1 VHGVGVSVTNALDA
15 PGRDGLA
22 RRQDRQLGFADGDV
36 VKPLATQAAGRGEKK
51 SGTRVQV
58 WPNPKYFDSP
68 NLPLGEL
75 QRLLRSKAV
84 LLPGVEVVLVN
95 EKTGE
100 RQAWNEDGLRGYLL
114 DEMNGSE
121 LLIPL
126 FEGERF
132 ADARSTDDTF
142 AEGEGAS
149 WVVAWTEEGSPCAN
163 RTST

>member
-1 VHGVGVSVTNALDA
+1 
-15 PGRDGLA
+15 
-22 RRQDRQLGFADGDV
+22 
-36 VKPLATQAAGRGEKK
+36 VKPLATQGAGRGEKK

-100 RQAWNEDGLRGYLL
+100 RQTWKYEDGLRGY
-114 DEMNGSE
+114 
-121 LLIPL
+121 
-126 FEGERF
+126 
-132 ADARSTDDTF
+132 
-142 AEGEGAS
+142 
-149 WVVAWTEEGSPCAN
+149 
-163 RTST
+163 